1 MKKLLLA
8 SVALL
13 ALTATASADIA
24 LRLCQDGCGTLQSDF
39 FGAPGQTQFSAIN
52 QPFGVFNIA
61 NITGSTVGSLVPPT
75 VLSSNQLDIQ
85 ATAPGS
91 HTLDVWFT
99 AQNLTSPFGIQD
111 LLSSFTVVELT
122 GPTLIPPTLPWTATL
137 QTLYSAA
144 NANFTGSV
152 IASANFIGLGTV
164 GQSSNEADPAFNLG
178 AGPYSLTAHYTINT
192 TGPGQAN
199 TAISLAVPGP
209 LAGAGIPGL
218 LTACFGLFGLNR
230 WRRRRQAA

>member
-1 MKKLLLA
+1 M
-8 SVALL
+8 VIG
-13 ALTATASADIA
+13 D
-24 LRLCQDGCGTLQSDF
+24 
-39 FGAPGQTQFSAIN
+39 
-52 QPFGVFNIA
+52 FNIS

-122 GPTLIPPTLPWTATL
+122 GPKLIPPTLPWTATL
-137 QTLYSAA
+137 QTLYSAD

-152 IASANFIGLGTV
+152 IATANFVGLGTV

-192 TGPGQAN
+192 TGPGHAN
-199 TAISLAVPGP
+199 TTISLAVPGRSPGPAFPACSP
-209 LAGAGIPGL
+209 LVS
-218 LTACFGLFGLNR
+218 ACS
-230 WRRRRQAA
+230 A